1 MFEVTFHNQDKIE
14 TMSVA
19 RSGARLAQVQR
30 HFSTTS
36 RAKKEIQDAY
46 IVSAART
53 PVGVVRAN
61 NILLAVLLHPCCGA
75 PSLTCL
81 PPNLKH

>member
-1 MFEVTFHNQDKIE
+1 MLEAKSHNQGKIE
-14 TMSVA
+14 TMSAA

-53 PVGVVRAN
+53 PVGVVRTN
-61 NILLAVLLHPCCGA
+61 NTLLAVLLLDV
-75 PSLTCL
+75 SSS
-81 PPNLKH
+81 